1 MILNRLFDQRAISYQ
16 TIFENGDDIAL
27 GTTSGTHI
35 DDKTALTI
43 GAVFSA
49 VSLIS
54 DTLSTLP
61 FDSYIRR
68 DGARYPWRPR
78 PAWVD
83 RPDVDIPREAFFS
96 QVITS
101 LLLSGSAFVRV
112 FSNRRTGEVASLMVL
127 NPNAVTVRRSS
138 VGRMVFEVEGENRPL
153 TSEQVIYIPDLLRP
167 GSVRGVSRVE
177 YLKESLGIG
186 KALDMYTAN
195 FFGNGTTLSGVLEVP
210 MQLTAEQA
218 ESLRESFDAK
228 HRSWKKAHRTGVL
241 TGGATFKPTQI
252 DPEKSMLIEAK
263 NQAIGDVARAFHI
276 PPHLLGLD
284 MGMSYASVEENNRS
298 WVSHGLRSVASK
310 IENGLSTLLTRY
322 PGGDTAFLRFNMDAL
337 LRADIESRTSA
348 YSKLVQMGAMS
359 INEVR
364 AYEDMR
370 PVTDAA
376 ADAPRVP
383 LANVNIA
390 DSGVKAQMER
400 VKMAQALVYG
410 GFDPAEVL
418 KAFDLPEIAHT
429 GVPSVQLQQAATLD
443 PEDPQSV
450 YEV

>member
-1 MILNRLFDQRAISYQ
+1 MILNKIFDQRAISYQ

-35 DDKTALTI
+35 DDKTVMSI

-61 FDSYIRR
+61 FDTYIRR
-68 DGARYPWRPR
+68 DGARFPWRPR
-78 PAWVD
+78 PAWID

-96 QVITS
+96 QVIMS
-101 LLLSGSAFVRV
+101 LLLNGSAFIRV
-112 FSNRRTGEVASLMVL
+112 FSNRRTGEVASLMVM
-127 NPNAVTVRRSS
+127 NPNTVTVKRNS
-138 VGRMVFEVEGENRPL
+138 VGRMVFEVEGEGRPL

-177 YLKESLGIG
+177 SLKESLGIG

-195 FFGNGTTLSGVLEVP
+195 FFGNGTTLSGVIEYP
-210 MQLTAEQA
+210 GTLTAEQA
-218 ESLRESFDAK
+218 EGLREAFDAR
-228 HRSWKKAHRTGVL
+228 HRGWKKAHRTGVL
-241 TGGATFKPTQI
+241 TGGAQFKATQV
-252 DPEKSMLIEAK
+252 DPDKSMLIEAK
-263 NQAIGDVARAFHI
+263 NQAIADVARAFHI

-284 MGMSYASVEENNRS
+284 VGMSYASVEENNRS
-298 WVSHGLRSVASK
+298 WVTHGLRSIASK
-310 IENGLSTLLTRY
+310 IENGLSPLLSRY
-322 PGGDTAFLRFNMDAL
+322 PGGESAFVRFNMDGL

-364 AYEDMR
+364 SYEDMR
-370 PVTDAA
+370 PVTDPA

-410 GFDPAEVL
+410 GFDPAGVL
-418 KAFDLPEIAHT
+418 AALDLPEIAHT
-429 GVPSVQLQQAATLD
+429 GVPSVQLQQLATLD
-443 PEDPQSV
+443 SEDPQST